1 MATSHETPAL
11 ASTSPGPLRKMF
23 SQLGWV
29 SAAQQEAAIELIA
42 YVQESLRGAFEYA
55 HISPSALG
63 GGVAQA
69 QAQRE
74 QFKRLLLARPEMLA
88 PGRAATVAGLSRR
101 ALDLRRKKGQALALM
116 YGKRG
121 YRYPVWQFA
130 DAIAPL
136 MLALLPQ
143 VAHLGAWAQYLLLTE
158 PEPLLDGKSIV
169 ETLQAGD
176 VDRARL
182 VLEILRQTEAP

>member
-1 MATSHETPAL
+1 
-11 ASTSPGPLRKMF
+11 MF

-29 SAAQQEAAIELIA
+29 SALQQKAALELIA
-42 YVQESLRGAFEYA
+42 YVQQSLHGTVEYA
-55 HISPSALG
+55 HISPTELE

-69 QAQRE
+69 QTQGE
-74 QFKRLLLARPEMLA
+74 QFKRLVLACPEMLA
-88 PGRAATVAGLSRR
+88 PERAATVAGISRQ
-101 ALDLRRKKGQALALM
+101 ALDLRRKKGQALALKHA
-116 YGKRG
+116 KRG
-121 YRYPVWQFA
+121 YRYPAWQFA

-143 VAHLGAWAQYLLLTE
+143 VAHLDAWAQYLLLTQ

-176 VDRARL
+176 VDRARH